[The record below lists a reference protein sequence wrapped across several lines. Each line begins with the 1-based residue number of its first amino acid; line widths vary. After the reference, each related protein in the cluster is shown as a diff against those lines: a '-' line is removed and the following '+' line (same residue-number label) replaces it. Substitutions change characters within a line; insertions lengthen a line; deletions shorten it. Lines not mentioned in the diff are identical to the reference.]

1 MFATKIVLLTA
12 ALVAIPVAAVT
23 QADTATTLRSQ
34 YENCVYDAVG
44 NQWIKA
50 PKISSALAVETAFQM
65 CATEEQAIYS
75 LLDGVNVPFPQA
87 QATVVGIKLKLK
99 GKVREIMEDPAGYKQ
114 RHQ

>member
-1 MFATKIVLLTA
+1 
-12 ALVAIPVAAVT
+12 
-23 QADTATTLRSQ
+23 
-34 YENCVYDAVG
+34 
-44 NQWIKA
+44 
-50 PKISSALAVETAFQM
+50 M